1 MVKSWKIKKKICTR
15 VYYKRINLKMKP
27 KIVLLGAGK
36 FGKNHLRNLIDLDN
50 KRLIQF
56 VGVVDSDPKI
66 LSLVKKEYNVN
77 TSSDYNDFLDLANA
91 FDIVT
96 PASTHYYLTKYF
108 LKRKKHVFVEK
119 PFTTNSKKSKEL
131 AILAKKNNLVLQVGH
146 IFRYNEAVIL
156 LKKIIRKKGNFPFYI
171 SGKFLQGT
179 EPRKDVGAIFNYLHH
194 FDILD
199 NLLGEN
205 PVKLSAYSNLNLTNP
220 NREINAVIFLQYPK
234 INAHLEL
241 GWIPDG
247 KIRTLDIYSKN
258 QYIKCL
264 LDKQQIEIFKNNKLP
279 KTICPKHKEP
289 LNLELIEFTK
299 CVRNG
304 TQPTANGFVGARVD
318 RIAELATI
326 SIKEKKEI
334 KFSNV
339 S

>member
-15 VYYKRINLKMKP
+15 VYYKRINWKMKP

-66 LSLVKKEYNVN
+66 LSLVKKEHKVK
-77 TSSDYNDFLDLANA
+77 TSSDYNDFLDLADA
-91 FDIVT
+91 FDIV
-96 PASTHYYLTKYF
+96 K
-108 LKRKKHVFVEK
+108 K

-146 IFRYNEAVIL
+146 IFRYNEAIIL

-171 SGKFLQGT
+171 SGKFLQET

-199 NLLGEN
+199 NLLGKN

-220 NREINAVIFLQYPK
+220 NREINAVVFLQYPK
-234 INAHLEL
+234 INACLEL

-258 QYIKCL
+258 QHIKCL
-264 LDKQQIEIFKNNKLP
+264 LDKQQIEIFKNNKLS

-299 CVRNG
+299 CVKNG

-326 SIKEKKEI
+326 SIKKKKEI
-334 KFSNV
+334 KFSNA